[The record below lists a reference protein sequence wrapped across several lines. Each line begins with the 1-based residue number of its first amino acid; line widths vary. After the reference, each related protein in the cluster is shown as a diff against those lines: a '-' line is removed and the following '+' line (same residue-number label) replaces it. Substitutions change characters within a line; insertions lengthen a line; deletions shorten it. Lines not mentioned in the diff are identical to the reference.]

1 MVVALLLTASCANT
15 ELPAD
20 LSGDLVEVT
29 FRPRLDG
36 GLDSKSIGDAGHIDQ
51 LRVGVYQVTSKGLV
65 FSEIVTEPWS
75 KVQKE
80 GLSIKLSVNRAHRF
94 IFWAEDK
101 DNTAYQITEDG
112 SIQTDYSDY
121 MNAGFSRMEELDAFY
136 ATSEVIPGMTDNVQK
151 VILRR
156 PSDKA

>member
-1 MVVALLLTASCANT
+1 M
-15 ELPAD
+15 
-20 LSGDLVEVT
+20 SGDLVEVT

-36 GLDSKSIGDAGHIDQ
+36 GLDSKSIGDAGNIDQ
-51 LRVGVYQVTSKGLV
+51 LRVGVCQVTSKGLL

-80 GLSIKLSVNRAHRF
+80 GLSIKLSANRAHRF

-101 DNTAYQITEDG
+101 DN
-112 SIQTDYSDY
+112 
-121 MNAGFSRMEELDAFY
+121 
-136 ATSEVIPGMTDNVQK
+136 VQK